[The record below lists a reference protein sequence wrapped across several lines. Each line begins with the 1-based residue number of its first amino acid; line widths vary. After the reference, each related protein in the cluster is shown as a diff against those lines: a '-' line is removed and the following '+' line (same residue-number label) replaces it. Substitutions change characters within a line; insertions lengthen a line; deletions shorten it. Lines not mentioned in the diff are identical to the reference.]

1 MAAIGPSEKGTPELG
16 SRIQG
21 KILVI
26 AGSDSSGGAGL
37 EADQKVI
44 AAHGCYAMTATT
56 ALTAQNTTGVSG
68 IHHIPTEFVRKQ
80 IDAVFTDIK
89 PDVVK
94 TGMLASASTIEML
107 ATAFKEYQVENLI
120 LDPVMVAT
128 TGAVLLP
135 PEAVK
140 HMRTLL
146 LPQTFLVTPNIPEA
160 KLLLSDA
167 GNEPVEINKIE
178 DLEQLAQETQKLGPK
193 WILIKGGHVP
203 FKRDGTIAKDTEDKE
218 LVVDVLFGQGQI
230 TRFVSPYQKSRNTH
244 GTGCSLASAIASNI
258 ARGLEPIEAVR
269 AASRYIEAGIR
280 TAPDFGQGNGPLN
293 HFHSV
298 YTLPFTPG
306 RFIDYLLSRPDVAP
320 VWRRFVY
327 HPFVMAMGS
336 GKLPLESFK
345 NYLVQDYLYLVHF
358 ARANALASYKANSIE
373 DIAAGAK
380 IVNHIHTEMSLHLDY
395 CAGFGIPKERIE
407 ATEEHMA
414 CTAYTRY
421 VLDVGHAGDWLGLQ
435 VALAPCLL
443 GYGAVAQMLHG
454 AAETARGDDNVYYK
468 WILNYVA
475 DDYTAAVRTGSEL
488 IERHAVRL
496 GPSRVEELVKIFIHA
511 TKMEIGFWEMFPYE

>member
-1 MAAIGPSEKGTPELG
+1 MAAIGQTQGSTSELG

-68 IHHIPTEFVRKQ
+68 IHHIPTDFVRKQ
-80 IDAVFTDIK
+80 IDAVFTDIQ

-107 ATAFKEYQVENLI
+107 ATAFKEYHVDKLI

-140 HMRTLL
+140 DMRTLL
-146 LPQTFLVTPNIPEA
+146 LPQTFIVTPNIPECR
-160 KLLLSDA
+160 LLLIDA
-167 GNEPVEINKIE
+167 GNEPIEINKIG
-178 DLEQLAQETQKLGPK
+178 DLEELARQTQKLGPK

-203 FKRDGTIAKDTEDKE
+203 FKKDGTIAKEAEERE
-218 LVVDVLFGQGQI
+218 LVVDVLFGEGQI

-258 ARGLEPIEAVR
+258 AKGLEPVEAVR

-280 TAPDFGQGNGPLN
+280 TAPDYGHGNGPLN

-306 RFIDYLLSRPDVAP
+306 RFIEYLLNRPDVAP
-320 VWRRFVY
+320 VWHRLSLLG
-327 HPFVMAMGS
+327 PFCT
-336 GKLPLESFK
+336 GK
-345 NYLVQDYLYLVHF
+345 
-358 ARANALASYKANSIE
+358 
-373 DIAAGAK
+373 
-380 IVNHIHTEMSLHLDY
+380 
-395 CAGFGIPKERIE
+395 CFGIVQGKQYGGCRSGLCPIFLPWRSVEQNQTDKSSFSFYAVGRQDRKP
-407 ATEEHMA
+407 HQHG
-414 CTAYTRY
+414 
-421 VLDVGHAGDWLGLQ
+421 DVPAPGLLRGLRDPQGADRGDR
-435 VALAPCLL
+435 
-443 GYGAVAQMLHG
+443 GAHGLHG
-454 AAETARGDDNVYYK
+454 VHALRARRGHGGRLAGSAARPGPLPAGLRRRRPDAVRRDDTVRDDGNIYYK

-475 DDYTAAVRTGSEL
+475 DDYVGAVRTGSEL
-488 IERHAVRL
+488 IERHAVLL

>member
-1 MAAIGPSEKGTPELG
+1 
-16 SRIQG
+16 
-21 KILVI
+21 
-26 AGSDSSGGAGL
+26 
-37 EADQKVI
+37 
-44 AAHGCYAMTATT
+44 
-56 ALTAQNTTGVSG
+56 
-68 IHHIPTEFVRKQ
+68 
-80 IDAVFTDIK
+80 
-89 PDVVK
+89 
-94 TGMLASASTIEML
+94 
-107 ATAFKEYQVENLI
+107 
-120 LDPVMVAT
+120 MVAT

-178 DLEQLAQETQKLGPK
+178 DLEQLARETQKLGPK

-298 YTLPFTPG
+298 YTLPFTP
-306 RFIDYLLSRPDVAP
+306 
-320 VWRRFVY
+320 
-327 HPFVMAMGS
+327 
-336 GKLPLESFK
+336 
-345 NYLVQDYLYLVHF
+345 
-358 ARANALASYKANSIE
+358 
-373 DIAAGAK
+373 
-380 IVNHIHTEMSLHLDY
+380 
-395 CAGFGIPKERIE
+395 
-407 ATEEHMA
+407 
-414 CTAYTRY
+414 
-421 VLDVGHAGDWLGLQ
+421 
-435 VALAPCLL
+435 
-443 GYGAVAQMLHG
+443 
-454 AAETARGDDNVYYK
+454 
-468 WILNYVA
+468 
-475 DDYTAAVRTGSEL
+475 
-488 IERHAVRL
+488 
-496 GPSRVEELVKIFIHA
+496 
-511 TKMEIGFWEMFPYE
+511 